1 EPANLPDP
9 NRVSV
14 SLDICLK
21 CPSHLHC
28 HFNQQTSTLS
38 KKALLSDI
46 LTDIFPWYHPP
57 SRHRHPFAINTLE
70 YGAIKEEDHSARR
83 PRKKDGDPNTP
94 KPVSFKVKET
104 VCPKTTQR
112 PLEQCDF
119 KDNGLVKQCEGTVI
133 LDRNRG
139 YFDINCDEI
148 LQVRKLGQLG
158 ELIQQ
163 GGQKIVEKI
172 QKIGQRIRD
181 FFSNLRP
188 RQEA

>member
-1 EPANLPDP
+1 METQRDSPSLGRWSLLLLLLGLVITPATTQTLSYEEAVLRAVDG
-9 NRVSV
+9 
-14 SLDICLK
+14 
-21 CPSHLHC
+21 
-28 HFNQQTSTLS
+28 FNQRSSEKNLYR
-38 KKALLSDI
+38 LLQLDSQ
-46 LTDIFPWYHPP
+46 P
-57 SRHRHPFAINTLE
+57 E
-70 YGAIKEEDHSARR
+70 G
-83 PRKKDGDPNTP
+83 DGDPNTP

-133 LDRNRG
+133 LDQNRG

-163 GGQKIVEKI
+163 GGQKIAEKI